1 MGGKA
6 QCLPRRAVDTE
17 IAGCPLRNPRMKKAS
32 PRVLAPWSL
41 LSNRYLHF
49 AVLVALP
56 FAIYSNNYRHAYVLD
71 DGYTLLSNPHVRS
84 LSEIPR
90 YFVDPSTYTSLREQV
105 DYRPLLQV

>member
-1 MGGKA
+1 MGGKTPG
-6 QCLPRRAVDTE
+6 LPLRAVDTA
-17 IAGCPLRNPRMKKAS
+17 IVGCPLRNPRMKKAS

-71 DGYTLLSNPHVRS
+71 DGYTLLSLS
-84 LSEIPR
+84 LIHISEPTRLGMIS
-90 YFVDPSTYTSLREQV
+90 YAVFCLKKK
-105 DYRPLLQV
+105 